1 MSQKI
6 TMAEISKQLGIS
18 KMTVSRYFNG
28 GYVSEGNR
36 REIEKIV
43 KEHHYIPNK
52 FARAIRTQSN
62 IIGFV
67 APRIES
73 YTTSLVIKGAL
84 ACAHEHQTRM
94 LFHATGF
101 DHDSEREAVSEF
113 HGLNALGTVLIA
125 SKYSVDE
132 PSYQRLENLIYI
144 GKEIPE
150 RCCLYYPE
158 STAIDNLVCATVY
171 QLKKQNAPLQGI
183 KYIFDKRMLS
193 RRTQLM
199 QSVITQTAPELDFDV
214 FGLNDSESKGD
225 YQNIELKPH
234 HLYFCATDNIAIRL
248 YRRAKEQQFIIGK
261 DLWVVG
267 VGDYEYSDLLV
278 PSLTTISFNYFQMGY
293 QAVNKLLHADFT
305 SMEGEF
311 DLKIRESS
319 QFI

>member
-43 KEHHYIPNK
+43 KENNYIPNI

-67 APRIES
+67 APRIDS

-84 ACAHEHQTRM
+84 ACAHQHQARM

-125 SKYSVDE
+125 SKHSVAE
-132 PSYQRLENLIYI
+132 PSYQNVENLIFI
-144 GKEIPE
+144 GKQIPH
-150 RCCLYYPE
+150 RCCLFYPE
-158 STAIDNLVCATVY
+158 LTAIERLVAVTIDK
-171 QLKKQNAPLQGI
+171 LKQQNAPLHAV

-193 RRTQLM
+193 TRTQLM
-199 QSVITQTAPELDFDV
+199 QSAITQTAPDLDFDV
-214 FGLNDSESKGD
+214 FGLADSEHKKD
-225 YQNIELKPH
+225 YQQIELTPN

-248 YRRAKEQQFIIGK
+248 YRRAKEQQLLIGK
-261 DLWVVG
+261 DLWIVG

-278 PSLTTISFNYFQMGY
+278 PSLTTVSFNYFQMGY

-311 DLKIRESS
+311 ELKIRESS